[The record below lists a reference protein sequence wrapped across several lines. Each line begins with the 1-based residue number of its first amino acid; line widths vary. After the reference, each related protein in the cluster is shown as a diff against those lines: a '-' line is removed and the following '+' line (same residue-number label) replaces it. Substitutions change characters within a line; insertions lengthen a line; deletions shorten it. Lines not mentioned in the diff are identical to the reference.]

1 MAIAMCE
8 PHEQPVL
15 GATCRAQ
22 WEQESSIPPM
32 VLRDPME
39 QLISSP
45 APAGWQLIYA
55 AGEELPEPSGDT
67 RAGRGEAQVLES
79 LPRSRPLAP
88 LSKPP
93 SGAHLGC
100 LQTLLL
106 SSA

>member
-45 APAGWQLIYA
+45 APRRGGSSSMLPARSYLSHLVTPELGVAKPRYSRASLA
-55 AGEELPEPSGDT
+55 A
-67 RAGRGEAQVLES
+67 V
-79 LPRSRPLAP
+79 RSHP
-88 LSKPP
+88 
-93 SGAHLGC
+93 
-100 LQTLLL
+100 
-106 SSA
+106 